1 MAESKEIPTLFTVWD
16 TPVKVHPGIMANLAA
31 LWGLLVWW
39 AGRRQ
44 PERPWPLRIALGFLE
59 TLVLLSADVGHAM
72 AHIVSARFAGAPMDE
87 IVVSSGMPRTLYCD
101 NDVLPRVHR
110 LRALGGPIYSALG
123 LLLSLVLRA
132 LSPRGT
138 AMREI
143 TDASC
148 LGHGFILLG
157 SLAPLPFVDGGCLV
171 KWTLVEAGRSEAEAD
186 ALVKTVDLALG
197 TASTTTGVLVA
208 ATRRGQPARQRW
220 LPALGLVAAGGIAIA
235 AALDKIR

>member
-1 MAESKEIPTLFTVWD
+1 MTESSEVPTLFSVGG
-16 TPVKVHPGIMANLAA
+16 TPVKIHPGIIANLVA
-31 LWGLLVWW
+31 LWGVLSWW

-44 PERPWPLRIALGFLE
+44 PERPWLLRLGIGLLE
-59 TLVLLSADVGHAM
+59 TLALLSADLGHAM
-72 AHIVSARFAGAPMDE
+72 AHIVSARYAGAPMDE
-87 IVVSSGMPRTLYCD
+87 IVASSGMPRTLYHD
-101 NDVLPRVHR
+101 NDVPPRVHR

-123 LLLSLVLRA
+123 LLTSLFLRA
-132 LSPRGT
+132 LSPQGS

-157 SLAPLPFVDGGCLV
+157 SLVPLPFVDGGSLV
-171 KWTLVEAGRSEAEAD
+171 KWTLVEGGRSEAEAEG
-186 ALVKTVDLALG
+186 VIKTVDLALG
-197 TASTTTGVLVA
+197 AACAATGVLVA
-208 ATRRGQPARQRW
+208 TTRRGQPARQRW